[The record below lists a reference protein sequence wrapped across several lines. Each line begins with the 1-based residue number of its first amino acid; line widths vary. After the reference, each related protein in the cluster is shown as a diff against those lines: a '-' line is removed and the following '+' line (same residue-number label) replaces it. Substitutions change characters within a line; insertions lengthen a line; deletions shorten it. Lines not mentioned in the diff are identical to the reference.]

1 VSGGRRPRAGACGHE
16 ITAVKRPFAACGKLT
31 IHVLRFITASAVAQ
45 LVVGV
50 HVRYVGALLVAASVM
65 VAAEATAK
73 CAYRSTREHFLKAE
87 TVVLVS
93 IVEAHDGPVPWPFGI
108 QEKGSLPGRLLKLRV
123 LRSWK
128 GVFHSDDVVD
138 GWTLSPRGEDAYPRT
153 DVGTQIIVYFAK
165 RSPHEIMSCN
175 AADPDRLDDVSSELD
190 TIVRGNKVQ
199 QRP

>member
-1 VSGGRRPRAGACGHE
+1 
-16 ITAVKRPFAACGKLT
+16 
-31 IHVLRFITASAVAQ
+31 
-45 LVVGV
+45 
-50 HVRYVGALLVAASVM
+50 M
-65 VAAEATAK
+65 VAGEAAAK

-93 IVEAHDGPVPWPFGI
+93 IVETNDGPVPWPFGI

-128 GVFHSDDVVD
+128 GVLHPDDVVD

-175 AADPDRLDDVSSELD
+175 AADPDRLDDISRELD
-190 TIVRGNKVQ
+190 TIVRGNKAQ
-199 QRP
+199 HRLGR